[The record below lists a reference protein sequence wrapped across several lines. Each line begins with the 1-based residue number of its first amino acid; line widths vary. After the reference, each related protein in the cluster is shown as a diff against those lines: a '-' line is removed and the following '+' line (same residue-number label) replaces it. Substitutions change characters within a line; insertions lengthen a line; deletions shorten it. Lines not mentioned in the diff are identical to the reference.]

1 MAVMQDVAVFSF
13 IFHLWRNAM
22 PTRKPNLSKEEQR
35 RFRALIPRLQAAGV
49 ATGTSGGLLP
59 VPKRLDLRQLE
70 YLFCRVHDLPGG
82 QVVVILLCELMALA
96 AGATVRDCAI
106 WLPWG
111 PELDLSDPE
120 YTPSYDDLIR
130 GLPKRPPDVLNRWLT
145 GEVSLPRGKK
155 LTGIIIATGSIPVPA
170 EYHDESLVDIELV
183 ASDDQGNPL
192 EFFFKAG
199 VDRSVKHQYE
209 RRERERRE
217 VAAPRKRVPIFPHP
231 DAEKPIE
238 GSFPDVPRDKTDKP
252 VGE

>member
-1 MAVMQDVAVFSF
+1 
-13 IFHLWRNAM
+13 M

-49 ATGTSGGLLP
+49 ATGTSGGLP
-59 VPKRLDLRQLE
+59 SVPKRLGLRQLE
-70 YLFCRVHDLPGG
+70 YLFCRVHDLPGA

>member
-49 ATGTSGGLLP
+49 ATGTSGGLP
-59 VPKRLDLRQLE
+59 SVPKRLGLRQLE
-70 YLFCRVHDLPGG
+70 YLFCRVHDLPGA

-252 VGE
+252 DGE